1 MHLPTLLQS
10 ALAFA
15 AAVAAPSV
23 SSAQVTLEY
32 IEPPSGYYAV
42 AAYGC
47 SGSGDTLAVTM
58 FGPLAR
64 GLAWPG
70 GKSATLLEPLIATQE
85 AFAFGLSADGT
96 TIVGESSLFG
106 SGPATQRAV
115 VWRNGLPPQDLG
127 TLPGD
132 FAGRAVAA
140 NANGSVVIGLSEY
153 YAGSGQLRGFRWN
166 ASSGMTEL
174 FGVGAGVRMLPSD
187 ISDSGS
193 VIVGAA
199 GGVACIV
206 EIAPAGSDA
215 LALGVLPGMLFSSA
229 EGVSGDGET
238 VVGSSS
244 SYFSSRPFV
253 WTAKSGMAEL
263 PGPSGS
269 VRANDVSN
277 GGRTIVGDRSTSSE
291 TLAVAWGEGIG
302 FVDLNSY
309 LDAEGVSREG
319 DSLLSATGVSHDGRT
334 IVGYTLDGKAF
345 RIRNFNAPPA
355 VEGDIDG
362 DGAVD
367 AEDLSILLANWGGG
381 GAADLNGDGTVDGS
395 DLAILLANWS

>member
-32 IEPPSGYYAV
+32 LEPPSGYYAV

-140 NANGSVVIGLSEY
+140 SANGRVVIGLSEY

-166 ASSGMTEL
+166 ASNGMTEL

-244 SYFSSRPFV
+244 
-253 WTAKSGMAEL
+253 GMAEL

-309 LDAEGVSREG
+309 LDAQGVSREG
-319 DSLLSATGVSHDGRT
+319 DSLLSATGVSHD
-334 IVGYTLDGKAF
+334 
-345 RIRNFNAPPA
+345 
-355 VEGDIDG
+355 
-362 DGAVD
+362 
-367 AEDLSILLANWGGG
+367 
-381 GAADLNGDGTVDGS
+381 
-395 DLAILLANWS
+395 